1 MVKLIDKN
9 HVLTSVA
16 DFSEAN
22 TASTASASG
31 KTNTNSKIQH
41 EIFAGRNHRLMLPDA
56 NVALK
61 SSILWLRDHAIL
73 MRFLLIGSATA

>member
-1 MVKLIDKN
+1 MKLVVKLIDKN

-31 KTNTNSKIQH
+31 KTNTKQQDTTHIRGS
-41 EIFAGRNHRLMLPDA
+41 EPSTDA
-56 NVALK
+56 
-61 SSILWLRDHAIL
+61 S
-73 MRFLLIGSATA
+73 

>member
-1 MVKLIDKN
+1 MKLVVKLIDKN

-31 KTNTNSKIQH
+31 KTNTKQQDTNTRYSRVGTI
-41 EIFAGRNHRLMLPDA
+41 D
-56 NVALK
+56 
-61 SSILWLRDHAIL
+61 
-73 MRFLLIGSATA
+73 

>member
-1 MVKLIDKN
+1 MKLVVKLIDKN

-31 KTNTNSKIQH
+31 KTNTKQQDTTRDIGGS
-41 EIFAGRNHRLMLPDA
+41 EPSTDA
-56 NVALK
+56 
-61 SSILWLRDHAIL
+61 S
-73 MRFLLIGSATA
+73 